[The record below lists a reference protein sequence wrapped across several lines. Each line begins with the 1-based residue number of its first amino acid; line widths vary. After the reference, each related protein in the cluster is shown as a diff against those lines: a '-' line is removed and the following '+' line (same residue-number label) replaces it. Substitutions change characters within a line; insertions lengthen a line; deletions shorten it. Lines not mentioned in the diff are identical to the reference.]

1 MRKKTG
7 KEKINKIDKVDDM
20 ANCFVLFHK
29 DNKQKFM

>member
-20 ANCFVLFHK
+20 ANCFCFVS
-29 DNKQKFM
+29 QR